1 MLYLFTLSVNVA
13 EVSSFMLD
21 FLMQQKEVNV
31 MNVDKNNKS
40 LLELRVYK
48 ATLTIQQSNQIDQK
62 LGWKSPLWLLY
73 HSDVH
78 FTPKYIIF

>member
-13 EVSSFMLD
+13 EVSSSMLH

-31 MNVDKNNKS
+31 MNVDKKNNS

-62 LGWKSPLWLLY
+62 LG
-73 HSDVH
+73 
-78 FTPKYIIF
+78 

>member
-1 MLYLFTLSVNVA
+1 MFTLSVNVA
-13 EVSSFMLD
+13 EVPSFMLN

-31 MNVDKNNKS
+31 MNVDKNNNS

-62 LGWKSPLWLLY
+62 LG
-73 HSDVH
+73 
-78 FTPKYIIF
+78 

>member
-13 EVSSFMLD
+13 EVPSFMLD

-31 MNVDKNNKS
+31 MNVDKNNNS

-62 LGWKSPLWLLY
+62 LG
-73 HSDVH
+73 
-78 FTPKYIIF
+78 

>member
-1 MLYLFTLSVNVA
+1 MFTLSVNVA
-13 EVSSFMLD
+13 EVPSFMLD

-31 MNVDKNNKS
+31 MNVDKNNNS

-62 LGWKSPLWLLY
+62 LG
-73 HSDVH
+73 
-78 FTPKYIIF
+78 

>member
-31 MNVDKNNKS
+31 MNVNKNNNS

-62 LGWKSPLWLLY
+62 LG
-73 HSDVH
+73 
-78 FTPKYIIF
+78 

>member
-40 LLELRVYK
+40 LLELRV
-48 ATLTIQQSNQIDQK
+48 
-62 LGWKSPLWLLY
+62 
-73 HSDVH
+73 
-78 FTPKYIIF
+78 

>member
-1 MLYLFTLSVNVA
+1 MA
-13 EVSSFMLD
+13 EVPSFMLD

-31 MNVDKNNKS
+31 MNVDKNNNS

-62 LGWKSPLWLLY
+62 LG
-73 HSDVH
+73 
-78 FTPKYIIF
+78 

>member
-31 MNVDKNNKS
+31 MNVDKNNNS

-62 LGWKSPLWLLY
+62 LG
-73 HSDVH
+73 
-78 FTPKYIIF
+78 